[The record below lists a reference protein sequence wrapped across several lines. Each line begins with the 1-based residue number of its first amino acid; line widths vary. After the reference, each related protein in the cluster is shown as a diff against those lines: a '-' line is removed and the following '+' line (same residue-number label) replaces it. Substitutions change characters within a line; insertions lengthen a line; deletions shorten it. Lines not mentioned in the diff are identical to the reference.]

1 MPKRPRLKGAGLY
14 HHIYNRGNNRRA
26 IFRSESD
33 YNRYL
38 GGLFRFS
45 NTYSIDVIS
54 YALMRWHVHLFILDR
69 QGYISE
75 FVNVFHGWYA
85 QSFNRIHNRIGH
97 LFEARYKNKIVDAN
111 NYGLWLSRYIHRQP
125 VEAGLVTK
133 SEDYQWSSI
142 HVYTGATKKPY
153 VKPQVVLAQ
162 FGRNR
167 TEQCRSYVKFLRD
180 NDEGPIDWQKKELEP
195 QVIIGDSEFRKSV
208 DSQLGRRNE
217 SALLDEDPFVVVSKI
232 LKTSEKILKCPK
244 GTKEKKLR
252 QKAVRILGRKYGLG
266 IRRIARLF
274 RMAPSSVFAIL
285 KK

>member
-75 FVNVFHGWYA
+75 FVNLFHGWYA

-97 LFEARYKNKIVDAN
+97 LFEARYKNKIVDAS
-111 NYGLWLSRYIHRQP
+111 NYGIWLSRYIHRQP
-125 VEAGLVTK
+125 VEAGIVTK
-133 SEDYQWSSI
+133 AEDYQWSSV
-142 HVYTGATKKPY
+142 HVYTGAVKEPC

-162 FGRNR
+162 FGRSR
-167 TEQCRSYVKFLRD
+167 AEQCRSYVKFLRD

-208 DSQLGRRNE
+208 DSKLGRRNE
-217 SALLDEDPFVVVSKI
+217 SAILDEDPLVVVSTI
-232 LKTSEKILKCPK
+232 LKTSEKILKCQ
-244 GTKEKKLR
+244 KE
-252 QKAVRILGRKYGLG
+252 QKRRDYARK
-266 IRRIARLF
+266 R
-274 RMAPSSVFAIL
+274 
-285 KK
+285 